1 MKKNI
6 YLLAAAAAVLMISC
20 AKETN
25 APDEVL
31 EPSEGGTLVS
41 NFTILAKAPETK
53 TSFSG
58 GTITWS
64 EGDAIGVF
72 AGDNVN
78 VKFTLSGEGGSASG
92 TFTGTLANVSDGT
105 PLYAYYPYSE
115 GQTDKTAIAID
126 LSEQD
131 YSDAKSFG
139 SGSYAAAS
147 GTVSEG
153 SVSLAFATVLPVV
166 AVQVTNNSSLSAAK
180 VSSVKLV
187 STSSLIT
194 KATVD
199 ITAASPAATPV
210 TGTSQEAVMTLNAG
224 TGLSINAGETATYP
238 MSIVPQTLPAGFKV
252 VATTDYGEGFE
263 VEKTSAKSFE
273 KGKYY
278 NTAVAVQAPG
288 DIKQIWS
295 TSYDTD
301 GTVLWG
307 SPAVSPNGQYVY
319 GMDSNWKIC
328 QFKTSDG
335 TLNWTY
341 DAHAEHQTVAAGGNV
356 IPTPAVWTDGSI
368 YALVGRT
375 TYGGEVKLY
384 ADGEIGWFITAQAA
398 ANNGTHGTTS
408 YEFNF
413 QAPILYNGGR
423 SSFMVGGGS
432 KYFCSVNASGGRQTS
447 KGITSNI
454 GGVMRWESG
463 GTYFWGTEMTSSSL
477 GARVYTS
484 STSGGSIGGG
494 SSTAAQELGYVP
506 SKSACVNCRGSQ
518 MSQNDNYV
526 FVMGWNIDE
535 DSYSNGE
542 TLLFRYSKSNIKAS
556 SNISADY
563 IISLAGG
570 VSKTS
575 SSGMR
580 GVGSVF
586 SKDGSVLYVTT
597 CATDASNGY
606 VHAVNVS
613 DGSVKWSHEAR
624 DIYGVAAVDDLGYV
638 YFNDSN
644 TGKLVQLNPATGNEL
659 QSIAIPGGVHSS
671 PTVGANGM
679 IFCNALDADGK
690 PAVFGFKIYGSEGA
704 AEGWTQLGGNPQ
716 KSGSA
721 YSK

>member
-1 MKKNI
+1 MM
-6 YLLAAAAAVLMISC
+6 VSC
-20 AKETN
+20 AKETGISE
-25 APDEVL
+25 EVL
-31 EPSEGGTLVS
+31 VPAEGGLGVS
-41 NFTILAKAPETK
+41 NFTITAQAPETK
-53 TSFSG
+53 TSFSQG
-58 GTITWS
+58 IITWS
-64 EGDAIGVF
+64 KGDAIGVF
-72 AGDNVN
+72 AGENVN
-78 VKFTLSGEGGSASG
+78 VKFTLDGDGGNASG
-92 TFTGTLANVSDGT
+92 TFTGTLANVSAGT
-105 PLYAYYPYSE
+105 ALYAYYPYSE
-115 GQTDKTAIAID
+115 TQTDKEAIAID
-126 LSEQD
+126 LSEQN
-131 YSDAKSFG
+131 YNDANSFG
-139 SGSYAAAS
+139 SGSYAVAS
-147 GTVSEG
+147 GEVSG
-153 SVSLAFATVLPVV
+153 SSVALSFATILPVV
-166 AVQVTNNSSLSAAK
+166 AVQVSNNSEVNPTK
-180 VSSVKLV
+180 VTSVKLV
-187 STSSLIT
+187 SPSNLIT

-199 ITAASPAATPV
+199 ITAASPVATPV
-210 TGTSQEAVMTLNAG
+210 AGTSPEAVLTLSSSA
-224 TGLSINAGETATYP
+224 GLSINAGETAIYP
-238 MSIVPQTLPAGFKV
+238 MSIVPQILPAGFRV
-252 VATTDYGEGFE
+252 VATTDYGEDFE
-263 VEKTSAKSFE
+263 VEKTTAKSFE

-341 DAHAEHQTVAAGGNV
+341 DAHAKHQTVVAGGNV

-384 ADGEIGWFITAQAA
+384 ADGEIGWFITARDA

-432 KYFCSVNASGGRQTS
+432 KYFCSVKASGVNQTT

-463 GTYFWGTEMTSSSL
+463 STYFWGAEMTSTSL

-484 STSGGSIGGG
+484 NASGGSIGGG

-597 CATDASNGY
+597 CATDASRGY

-644 TGKLVQLNPATGNEL
+644 TGKLVQLDPATGNEL
-659 QSIAIPGGVHSS
+659 QTIAIAGGVHSS
-671 PTVGANGM
+671 PTIGANGM

-690 PAVFGFKIYGSEGA
+690 PAVYGFKIYGSEGA